1 MIGGLE
7 NGIPSVFR
15 AALEKSHP
23 GQEVPEAGVLW
34 INAEFLTFHCYN
46 DTIWW
51 RKTVALFSIHYM
63 SGTIQGKL

>member
-1 MIGGLE
+1 MESPVCSGRLWRQVTRGD
-7 NGIPSVFR
+7 
-15 AALEKSHP
+15 
-23 GQEVPEAGVLW
+23 EVPEAGVLW

-46 DTIWW
+46 DTIGW